1 MKVEEAKRLVLRLI
15 NSDLRRYGHAVLVEA
30 QSPDPKDPGKF
41 LIDEKPARV
50 VSPFNGYFA
59 NINREWFRDSYDR
72 PTIHGGDFY
81 WYVFAIPARGRYR
94 SDHYFVCDYLQM
106 REWVLEFAA
115 PLGND
120 HRDHQDWRADIHV
133 DKGTEQQGYFRW
145 GDEPLGH
152 LFASRI
158 IGIDNIGA
166 VSGMAAHVDQ
176 TRHVGAFGVGGES
189 EAHRRLK
196 LYVAER
202 PDLFRLS
209 AEAQS
214 EIEHRFCTGDR
225 VDVLYNNHGPQRSV
239 IEVELEQPIEI
250 RVGVHQAIKYR
261 ALAASEGGYPIPSRE
276 VAAWVVSYGRGDVE
290 TERLAR
296 AYDVSLL
303 TVTPEETLANLV

>member
-1 MKVEEAKRLVLRLI
+1 MKVAEAKKLVLNLI
-15 NSDLRRYGHAVLVEA
+15 DSDLRRHGHAVLVEPR
-30 QSPDPKDPGKF
+30 SPDPNDPGKF

-50 VSPFNGYFA
+50 IYPRDGHYL
-59 NINREWFRDSYDR
+59 NINPGWFDGSYDR
-72 PTIHGGDFY
+72 PNINGGEFH
-81 WYVFAIPARGRYR
+81 WYVFAIPRR
-94 SDHYFVCDYLQM
+94 SGLLASHYSVCEYLQI

-115 PLGND
+115 PLGID
-120 HRDHQDWRADIHV
+120 HRDHHRWRADV
-133 DKGTEQQGYFRW
+133 RVLPGEQHGYFRW
-145 GDEPLGH
+145 GDEDPAHRLLG
-152 LFASRI
+152 RI

-166 VSGMAAHVDQ
+166 VTSVASQVGE

-196 LYVAER
+196 LYVAKR

-209 AEAQS
+209 PEAES
-214 EIEHRFCTGDR
+214 KIEHQFCTGDR

-239 IEVELEQPIEI
+239 IEVELDQPAGITI
-250 RVGVHQAIKYR
+250 GVHQAIKYR

-276 VAAWVVSYGRGDVE
+276 VAAWVVAYGVGDTE